1 MEIHIAT
8 SKFLMTN
15 CACAHPWQSTRR
27 EIVLRGRSQT
37 TLAQWC
43 PFLTTYL
50 LTYSGPGI
58 LMENLHT
65 IDISRSTT
73 YLPRLVSVVCERP
86 PKLVPSAHWLF
97 NYLYVF
103 VCTLLVIVVVLANG
117 GWKIPSNRWRRVSFR
132 IEQNYIEN
140 VSAWSSKYSFYVSH
154 SVPLQLRVFVYPM
167 DRQFWM
173 ILRKTPWKP
182 GGLSKGSL
190 PRKSLMVNSVSQ
202 VKGKEKPASE
212 IKTTPKSMAQ
222 HLSSSKDPS
231 FS

>member
-1 MEIHIAT
+1 MEIHTAT

-43 PFLTTYL
+43 PFLTTYPPTYL
-50 LTYSGPGI
+50 LWSTGPGI
-58 LMENLHT
+58 LMENPFT
-65 IDISRSTT
+65 IEISRSTT
-73 YLPRLVSVVCERP
+73 YLPRLVSAVCERP

-103 VCTLLVIVVVLANG
+103 VCSLLVIVVVLANG

-140 VSAWSSKYSFYVSH
+140 VSACTSKYSFYVSH
-154 SVPLQLRVFVYPM
+154 SVPLQVRVGIYLLVL
-167 DRQFWM
+167 
-173 ILRKTPWKP
+173 ISTN
-182 GGLSKGSL
+182 LSLEMQQL
-190 PRKSLMVNSVSQ
+190 PSYR
-202 VKGKEKPASE
+202 EYHAID
-212 IKTTPKSMAQ
+212 IKV
-222 HLSSSKDPS
+222 
-231 FS
+231 

>member
-1 MEIHIAT
+1 MEIHTAT

-50 LTYSGPGI
+50 PIYLLTYLLWSIGPGI
-58 LMENLHT
+58 LMENPHT
-65 IDISRSTT
+65 TDISRSTTGT
-73 YLPRLVSVVCERP
+73 YLPRLVSAVCEWP

-103 VCTLLVIVVVLANG
+103 VCSLLVIVVVLANG

-140 VSAWSSKYSFYVSH
+140 VSACTSKYSFLRFPFCSIARSEYISTRGFTKFGIKVLWR
-154 SVPLQLRVFVYPM
+154 LQFSEYLR
-167 DRQFWM
+167 
-173 ILRKTPWKP
+173 T
-182 GGLSKGSL
+182 LSL
-190 PRKSLMVNSVSQ
+190 
-202 VKGKEKPASE
+202 
-212 IKTTPKSMAQ
+212 
-222 HLSSSKDPS
+222 
-231 FS
+231 